1 MKKQL
6 RNKNIQ
12 NSSINLNSSRWFK
25 LMEYYFLAGEKGED
39 LDFIIYITDRACY
52 NLRYSVDS
60 SKVQKVLVWE
70 SDQQFEEGIIIL

>member
-1 MKKQL
+1 
-6 RNKNIQ
+6 
-12 NSSINLNSSRWFK
+12 
-25 LMEYYFLAGEKGED
+25 MEYYFLAGEKGED